1 MVIERLTQQYIA
13 QVVGLQKTLVPFEL
27 PPEEAAARQE
37 YILSNPDYVL
47 LVAREGDAVLG
58 TVTGICCR
66 ALSMPFLVIED
77 VVVRE
82 DCRGNG
88 IGKQLMDEL
97 DRFALEKKCEYA
109 ILVSSGFRKEAHKF
123 YEKQG
128 FTEDVR
134 GFRKGYHEHD

>member
-1 MVIERLTQQYIA
+1 MVIERLSEQYVG
-13 QVVGLQKTLVPFEL
+13 QVVELQKTLVPFEL
-27 PPEEAAARQE
+27 TGEEAAARLE
-37 YILSNPDYVL
+37 YILSNPDYAL
-47 LVAREGDAVLG
+47 LIAREGDEVLG

-82 DCRGNG
+82 DCRGKG
-88 IGKQLMDEL
+88 IGKVLMDEL
-97 DRFALEKKCEYA
+97 DRFALENKCEYA

-134 GFRKGYHEHD
+134 GFRKGYGEH

>member
-1 MVIERLTQQYIA
+1 MVIERLTQLYIA
-13 QVVGLQKTLVPFEL
+13 QVVELQKTLVPFEL
-27 PPEEAAARQE
+27 PSEEAAARLE
-37 YILSNPDYVL
+37 YILHNPDYAL
-47 LVAREGDAVLG
+47 LIAREGDVVLG

-82 DCRGNG
+82 DCRGKG

-97 DRFALEKKCEYA
+97 DRFALEKECEYA

-134 GFRKGYHEHD
+134 GFRKGYGEH

>member
-1 MVIERLTQQYIA
+1 MVIERLTQRYID
-13 QVVGLQKTLVPFEL
+13 QTVLLQKNLVPFEL
-27 PPEEAAARQE
+27 TREEAAARLE
-37 YILSNPDYVL
+37 YLLSSPDYAL
-47 LVAREGDAVLG
+47 LIAREGEAVLG

-82 DCRGNG
+82 DCRGKG
-88 IGKQLMDEL
+88 IGKKLMDAL
-97 DRFALEKKCEYA
+97 DEFALEKKCEYA
-109 ILVSSGFRKEAHKF
+109 ILVSSGFRKEAHRF

-134 GFRKGYHEHD
+134 GFRKGYHEHE

>member
-1 MVIERLTQQYIA
+1 MVIERLTQRYIA
-13 QVVGLQKTLVPFEL
+13 QVVELQKTLVPFEL
-27 PPEEAAARQE
+27 SPEEATARLE
-37 YILSNPDYVL
+37 YILSNPDYTL
-47 LVAREGDAVLG
+47 LIAREGDAVLG

-82 DCRGNG
+82 DCRGKG
-88 IGKQLMDEL
+88 VGKQLMDEL
-97 DRFALEKKCEYA
+97 DRFALENKCEYA

-134 GFRKGYHEHD
+134 GFRKGYGEH

>member
-1 MVIERLTQQYIA
+1 MVIERLTQQYID
-13 QVVGLQKTLVPFEL
+13 QTMRLQQTLVPFEL
-27 PPEEAAARQE
+27 TWEEAAARLE
-37 YILSNPDYVL
+37 YMWSNPDYAL
-47 LVAREGDAVLG
+47 LIAREGDEVLG

-82 DCRGNG
+82 DCRGKG
-88 IGKQLMDEL
+88 IGKVLMEEL
-97 DRFALEKKCEYA
+97 DRFALENKCEYA
-109 ILVSSGFRKEAHKF
+109 ILVSSGFRKEAHGF

-134 GFRKGYHEHD
+134 GFRKGYHE